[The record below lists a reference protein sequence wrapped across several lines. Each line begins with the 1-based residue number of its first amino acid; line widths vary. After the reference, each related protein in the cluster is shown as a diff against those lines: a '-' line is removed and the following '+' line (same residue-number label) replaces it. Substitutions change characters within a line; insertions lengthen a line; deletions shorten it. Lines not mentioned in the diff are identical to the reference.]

1 MASPLFLTDSYN
13 FFRLFYI
20 IGRFYTFENY
30 TENRKFVYLK
40 NSNRPLIMKRYFL
53 SFILTSIALSASA
66 LEFNASSDAVMN
78 IRPEAQTGLNDLYVV
93 RSSRGVKVS
102 YTATSSG
109 SVRWYRYGSNGA
121 AYAEEIKDITF
132 NGKIS
137 TITLG
142 ADDSGYVIEDGGIQ
156 RYYWIVNYE
165 NHVFEAS
172 SITAAEADCQSVVL
186 DFSGSASP
194 IAFYGINGR
203 RHELS
208 REIGIS
214 YYTLVY
220 DEQSDT
226 FVQTLATDDIESIEH
241 TIRVCAPLCDTR
253 FTLTG
258 DRFLKFWNSDISIES
273 DNFTSTAVDA
283 HTIVTQETREND
295 NEQKVETGG
304 LGGSAP
310 CDITFK
316 AAVTDAAVFYEWQL
330 SQTPE
335 FDVIDDRYN
344 DLEFSYTFRNQGT
357 TYVRFM
363 AANADASCDWYSDS
377 YEVFIGESKLECPNA
392 FSPQTSPGVND
403 EWKVSYKSLISF
415 ECHIF
420 NTWGIEMTSF
430 KDPSMG
436 WDGKYKGKYVP
447 AGVYYYVINA
457 VGSDGRKYKLSGD
470 INIIGSSKNNNSTP
484 TPETE

>member
-1 MASPLFLTDSYN
+1 MMKKY
-13 FFRLFYI
+13 FFSI
-20 IGRFYTFENY
+20 
-30 TENRKFVYLK
+30 
-40 NSNRPLIMKRYFL
+40 
-53 SFILTSIALSASA
+53 ILTTVALSASA
-66 LEFNASSDAVMN
+66 LDFTGTPEAVMTV
-78 IRPEAQTGLNDLYVV
+78 RPDAQTGLDEIYVV

-102 YTATSSG
+102 YTAASAAA
-109 SVRWYRYGSNGA
+109 VKWYRYGSNGA
-121 AYAEEIKDITF
+121 AYAEEIKDVAV
-132 NGKIS
+132 NGKVS

-142 ADDSGYVIEDGGIQ
+142 ADDSGYVIEEGGVP

-165 NHVFEAS
+165 NHIFEATS
-172 SITAAEADCQSVVL
+172 LNAAEADCQSVVL
-186 DFSGSASP
+186 DFRGSASP
-194 IAFYGINGR
+194 INFYGINGR

-208 REIGIS
+208 RELAIS

-220 DEQSDT
+220 DEESES
-226 FVQTLATDDIESIEH
+226 FVQTLATDEIESVEH
-241 TIRVCAPLCDTR
+241 SVRVNAPLCDTH

-258 DRFLKFWNSDISIES
+258 DRFLKFWNSDISVES
-273 DNFTSTAVDA
+273 DNVKATAVDA
-283 HTIVTQETREND
+283 HTTVTQETREND
-295 NEQKVETGG
+295 NEQKVEAGG

-316 AAVTDAAVFYEWQL
+316 AAVTDAAVFHEWQM
-330 SQTPE
+330 SQTPD
-335 FDVIDDRYN
+335 FDVIDDRYTE
-344 DLEFSYTFRNQGT
+344 LEFSYTFRNQGT

-363 AANADASCDWYSDS
+363 AANTDASCDWYSDS

-403 EWKVSYKSLISF
+403 EWKVSYKSIISF

-420 NTWGIEMTSF
+420 NTWGLEMTSF

-470 INIIGSSKNNNSTP
+470 INIIGSSKNNNTSS